1 MSSTGTTDA
10 YTFFECSPR
19 AGSGVLLGY
28 DPSEYTPGATDTE
41 PGTGTGS
48 ETITQPRTETD
59 SPGPTETGGS
69 GGGGG
74 GTNVGAIA
82 GGAVGGVAALGLVG
96 LAAFLLIR
104 QKRKNKASHNASPS
118 VQTVQAL
125 PPKTQSPSTPGT
137 MHPGMAAGFQGP
149 PQFDPRMS
157 QGYPPQNQ
165 PWYAPQPGQHGGY
178 GGVVYQPS
186 SLPPHTTP
194 SPGAV
199 GSQGHTSFHD
209 QSQSP
214 ASELQ
219 TIAPLGSDTNRAEM
233 R

>member
-19 AGSGVLLGY
+19 AGTGVLLGY
-28 DPSEYTPGATDTE
+28 DPSEYTPGASETD
-41 PGTGTGS
+41 PGVGTGS
-48 ETITQPRTETD
+48 ETFTQGPTD
-59 SPGPTETGGS
+59 TGSPEPTET
-69 GGGGG
+69 GGGG

-104 QKRKNKASHNASPS
+104 QKRKNKASHHASPP

-137 MHPGMAAGFQGP
+137 MHPGMSAGFQESP
-149 PQFDPRMS
+149 PFDPRMS

-165 PWYAPQPGQHGGY
+165 PWYASQTGQHGGY

-186 SLPPHTTP
+186 SPPPHTTP

-199 GSQGHTSFHD
+199 GSQGHSSFQD
-209 QSQSP
+209 QRQSP